1 MCGILGIAGPFEVGN
16 DLICGLTALQHR
28 GQDAAGVVTLSDR
41 FHMKKGAG
49 LVTNVFNST
58 EDASA
63 LTGKFG
69 LGHVRYATQ
78 GTTDVFDA
86 QPFAVNYP
94 FGLAM
99 VHNGNVTNF
108 AALRQRLNT
117 EHHRL
122 VETTN
127 DVELILYTLAAELE
141 RKNLARLAVEDIF
154 SSVGALFGKVEGAYS
169 VITLIAGKGM
179 LAFRDAN
186 GIRPLIFGKK
196 TTPLGPSYAFASES
210 TAFDYLGYELV
221 RELGPG
227 EAVFITLDM
236 QVHTWSAVPVS
247 ASGTGPG
254 AFCAFEFIYFA
265 REDATMNGT
274 VVARERVKAGRR
286 LANNVR
292 AAGLQPDIVIDVPS
306 SAYFAAS
313 GLAEELGIPYRRGLT
328 KNNHVG
334 RSFIVP
340 SQVERERLVRQKLN
354 PIREVVVGKKVA
366 VVDDS
371 IVRGTTSKHIV
382 RLLRDAGAKEVY
394 FVSAAPPI
402 LHRCVYG
409 IDMAT
414 RKEIIAANHT
424 LEEIRV
430 YLEADAVIYQSL
442 EDLRDIY
449 REVAGCFAC
458 FSGVYPTDV
467 QPETL
472 QVIEAERELRQSQRV
487 HWGALA
493 GGR

>member
-1 MCGILGIAGPFEVGN
+1 MCGILGIVAPHPVGN
-16 DLICGLTALQHR
+16 DLVCGLTALQHR

-49 LVTNVFNST
+49 LVTNVFATPADT
-58 EDASA
+58 EA
-63 LTGKFG
+63 LQGHAG

-78 GTTDVFDA
+78 GTTSVFDA
-86 QPFAVNYP
+86 QPFAVHYP

-117 EHHRL
+117 DHHRL
-122 VETTN
+122 IQTTN

-141 RKNLARLAVEDIF
+141 RKNLAHLTVDDLFA
-154 SSVGALFGKVEGAYS
+154 SVRSLFGKVDGAYS

-186 GIRPLIFGKK
+186 GIRPLIFGKRQ
-196 TTPLGPSYAFASES
+196 TPNGPSYAFASES
-210 TAFDYLGYELV
+210 TCFDYLGYELV
-221 RELGPG
+221 RELAPG
-227 EAVFITLDM
+227 EAVLVTRDG
-236 QVHTWSAVPVS
+236 QVHS
-247 ASGTGPG
+247 SGAKPACGS
-254 AFCAFEFIYFA
+254 FCAFEFIYFA

-274 VVARERVKAGRR
+274 LVARERVRAGKLLARR
-286 LANNVR
+286 VR
-292 AAGLQPDIVIDVPS
+292 EAGLVPDIVIDVPS

-354 PIREVVVGKKVA
+354 PIREVVAGKKVA

-382 RLLRDAGAKEVY
+382 RLLRDAGAAEVY
-394 FVSAAPPI
+394 FCSAAPPI

-414 RKEIIAANHT
+414 KKEIIAANHT
-424 LEEIRV
+424 LDEVRAYIG
-430 YLEADAVIYQSL
+430 ADAVVYQSL
-442 EDLRDIY
+442 EDLKDVYRD
-449 REVAGCFAC
+449 VAGCFAC
-458 FSGVYPTDV
+458 FSGVYPTEV
-467 QPETL
+467 GEETL
-472 QVIEAERELRQSQRV
+472 GVIEAERELRQSERV
-487 HWGALA
+487 NYGALA

>member
-1 MCGILGIAGPFEVGN
+1 MCGLLGIIGPYPVAN
-16 DLICGLTALQHR
+16 DIICGLTALQHR

-49 LVTNVFNST
+49 LVANVFHSE
-58 EDASA
+58 EDSRG
-63 LTGKFG
+63 LLGNVG

-108 AALRQRLNT
+108 AGLRERLNT

-141 RKNLARLAVEDIF
+141 RKNLKHLTVEDIF
-154 SSVGALFGKVEGAYS
+154 ASVKTLHGKVEGAYS

-186 GIRPLIFGKK
+186 GIRPLIFGRKQ
-196 TTPLGPSYAFASES
+196 TPDGMSYAFASES
-210 TAFDYLGYELV
+210 TCFDYLDFELV

-227 EAVFITLDM
+227 EAIFITLDGE
-236 QVHTWSAVPVS
+236 VHTWHEATTKNGGS
-247 ASGTGPG
+247 
-254 AFCAFEFIYFA
+254 FCAFEFIYFA
-265 REDATMNGT
+265 REDAIMNGT
-274 VVARERVKAGRR
+274 LVARERVKAGRR
-286 LANNVR
+286 LAHKIIE
-292 AAGLQPDIVIDVPS
+292 AGLKPDIVIDVPS

-313 GLAEELGIPYRRGLT
+313 GLAEELGIPYRRALT

-340 SQVERERLVRQKLN
+340 SQVERQRLVRQKLN
-354 PIREVVVGKKVA
+354 PIREVIAGKKVA

-382 RLLRDAGAKEVY
+382 RLLRDAGATEVY
-394 FVSAAPPI
+394 FCSAAPPI

-414 RKEIIAANHT
+414 KKEIIAANFT
-424 LEEIRV
+424 QEEIRIF
-430 YLEADAVIYQSL
+430 LEADAVIYQ
-442 EDLRDIY
+442 DLDDLKEIY
-449 REVAGCFAC
+449 KDVAGCFAC
-458 FSGVYPTDV
+458 FSGQYPTDV
-467 QPETL
+467 PEETWA
-472 QVIEAERELRQSQRV
+472 VIEAERNLRQSQRV
-487 HWGALA
+487 PYGALA

>member
-1 MCGILGIAGPFEVGN
+1 MCGILGIVSPVPVAN
-16 DLICGLTALQHR
+16 DIICGLTALQHR
-28 GQDAAGVVTLSDR
+28 GQDAAGVVTLGER
-41 FHMKKGAG
+41 FHMKKGSG
-49 LVTNVFNST
+49 LVTNVFRHAD
-58 EDASA
+58 DAAA
-63 LTGKFG
+63 LLGNIG

-108 AALRQRLNT
+108 AQLRERLNN

-141 RKNLARLAVEDIF
+141 RKNLNDLSMQDLFA
-154 SSVGALFGKVEGAYS
+154 SVQAIHGKVDGAYS
-169 VITLIAGKGM
+169 VVTLIAGKGL

-186 GIRPLIFGKK
+186 GIRPLIFGQKRMD
-196 TTPLGPSYAFASES
+196 GGMSYAFASES
-210 TAFDYLGYELV
+210 TCFDYLGYELV

-227 EAVFITLDM
+227 EAVFVGLDGT
-236 QVHTWSAVPVS
+236 VHSSGVPQ
-247 ASGTGPG
+247 ARGK
-254 AFCAFEFIYFA
+254 FCAFEFIYFA

-274 VVARERVKAGRR
+274 LVARERVRAGRR
-286 LANNVR
+286 LAGKIR
-292 AAGLQPDIVIDVPS
+292 ALGLQPDIVVDVPS

-340 SQVERERLVRQKLN
+340 SQVDRERLVRQKLN
-354 PIREVVVGKKVA
+354 PIREIIAGKKVA

-414 RKEIIAANHT
+414 KKEIIAANNT
-424 LEEIRV
+424 LEEIRAFI
-430 YLEADAVIYQSL
+430 EADAVVYQSL
-442 EDLRDIY
+442 EDLKQIY

-458 FSGVYPTDV
+458 FSGEYPTEV
-467 QPETL
+467 GEETL
-472 QVIEAERELRQSQRV
+472 SAVEAERTFRQSQRV
-487 HWGALA
+487 PYGALA

>member
-1 MCGILGIAGPFEVGN
+1 MADMCGLLGIIGPYPVAN
-16 DLICGLTALQHR
+16 DIICGLTALQHR

-49 LVTNVFNST
+49 LVASVFHSEEDSRGLLGNV
-58 EDASA
+58 
-63 LTGKFG
+63 G

-78 GTTDVFDA
+78 GTTDAFDA

-108 AALRQRLNT
+108 AGLRERLNT

-141 RKNLARLAVEDIF
+141 RKNLKHLTVDDIF
-154 SSVGALFGKVEGAYS
+154 ASVKTLHGKVEGAYS

-186 GIRPLIFGKK
+186 GIRPLIFGRKQ
-196 TTPLGPSYAFASES
+196 TPDGMSYAFASES
-210 TAFDYLGYELV
+210 TCFDYLDFELV

-227 EAVFITLDM
+227 EAIFITLDGE
-236 QVHTWSAVPVS
+236 VHTWHEATTKN
-247 ASGTGPG
+247 GG

-265 REDATMNGT
+265 REDAIMNGT
-274 VVARERVKAGRR
+274 LVARERVKAGRR
-286 LANNVR
+286 LAHKIIE
-292 AAGLQPDIVIDVPS
+292 AGLKPDIVIDVPS

-313 GLAEELGIPYRRGLT
+313 GLAEELGIPYRRALT

-340 SQVERERLVRQKLN
+340 SQVERQRLVRQKLN
-354 PIREVVVGKKVA
+354 PIREVIAGKKVA
-366 VVDDS
+366 AVDDS

-382 RLLRDAGAKEVY
+382 RLLRDAGATEVY

-414 RKEIIAANHT
+414 KKEIIAANFT
-424 LEEIRV
+424 QEEIRIF
-430 YLEADAVIYQSL
+430 LEADAVIYQ
-442 EDLRDIY
+442 DLDDLKEIY
-449 REVAGCFAC
+449 KDVAGCFAC
-458 FSGVYPTDV
+458 FSGKYPTNV
-467 QPETL
+467 PEETL
-472 QVIEAERELRQSQRV
+472 AVIEAERHLRQSQRV
-487 HWGALA
+487 PYGALA

>member
-1 MCGILGIAGPFEVGN
+1 MCGILGIVAPYPVGN
-16 DLICGLTALQHR
+16 DIVCGLTALQHR
-28 GQDAAGVVTLSDR
+28 GQDAAGVVTLSDH

-49 LVTNVFNST
+49 LVTSVFANPADT
-58 EDASA
+58 EA
-63 LTGKFG
+63 LLGNAG

-78 GTTDVFDA
+78 GTNNVFDA
-86 QPFAVNYP
+86 QPYAVHYP

-117 EHHRL
+117 DHHRL
-122 VETTN
+122 IQTTN

-141 RKNLARLAVEDIF
+141 SKNLAQV
-154 SSVGALFGKVEGAYS
+154 SVDDLFASVKSLFEKVDGAYS

-179 LAFRDAN
+179 LAFRDKH
-186 GIRPLIFGKK
+186 GIRPLIFGKRD
-196 TTPLGPSYAFASES
+196 TPNGPSYAFASES
-210 TAFDYLGYELV
+210 TCFDYLGYELV
-221 RELGPG
+221 RELHPG
-227 EAVFITLDM
+227 EAMLITPDG
-236 QVHTWSAVPVS
+236 QVHS
-247 ASGTGPG
+247 SGAKKACGS
-254 AFCAFEFIYFA
+254 FCAFEFIYFA

-274 VVARERVKAGRR
+274 LVARERVRAGKLLARR
-286 LANNVR
+286 VR
-292 AAGLQPDIVIDVPS
+292 EAGLQPDIVIDVPS

-354 PIREVVVGKKVA
+354 PIREVVAGKKVA

-382 RLLRDAGAKEVY
+382 RLLRDAGAAEVY
-394 FVSAAPPI
+394 FCSAAPPI

-424 LEEIRV
+424 LEEIRDFI
-430 YLEADAVIYQSL
+430 EADAVVYQSL
-442 EDLRDIY
+442 EDLKEVYRD
-449 REVAGCFAC
+449 VAGCFAC
-458 FSGVYPTDV
+458 FSGVYPTGV
-467 QPETL
+467 GEETMG
-472 QVIEAERELRQSQRV
+472 VIEAERELRQSERV
-487 HWGALA
+487 NYGALA